1 MSSRQSWVFTPLIFG
16 LLFVTLSFA
25 EGTDPNEDFRVAWL
39 KQHAI
44 PLRSIEPNDEDFSD
58 LEPLLKVLRDVRIV
72 QLGEQSHGDGATF
85 YCKTRLIKFLHQKLG
100 FDVLAFE
107 SGLYDCR
114 KAWELLRG
122 GMEPYEAFSH
132 GVYYIW
138 ARSEQC
144 RPLIDYWGRAAKS
157 NEPLELCG
165 FDCKFSA
172 RTSRDLVVKDVG
184 AVLDKLGPAASNAEQ
199 HAAIMKILH
208 KLTNWQRPT
217 MLESQQGDNAL
228 AAWRKSLETARPSN
242 SLTESELAFWRQF
255 VASTSI
261 LIERESLANQENE
274 EESWMLRDKQ
284 MARNLLWLA
293 RTVYPQR
300 KVIVWAGSPH
310 LMHNP
315 PPKWRVKWGLKTTMG
330 HEVWKV
336 LGKETYTVAFTS
348 AEGEANAWH
357 WEKAWQLEP
366 PPPGSLEDLFV
377 RAGCTN
383 AFVDFRGL
391 GPDGAWLKQKLIT
404 RLVMYPW
411 GEDNCTDMFD
421 GIVFIK
427 KMFGSTQR
435 RNN

>member
-274 EESWMLRDKQ
+274 EESWMLRDK
-284 MARNLLWLA
+284 
-293 RTVYPQR
+293 
-300 KVIVWAGSPH
+300 
-310 LMHNP
+310 
-315 PPKWRVKWGLKTTMG
+315 
-330 HEVWKV
+330 
-336 LGKETYTVAFTS
+336 
-348 AEGEANAWH
+348 
-357 WEKAWQLEP
+357 
-366 PPPGSLEDLFV
+366 
-377 RAGCTN
+377 
-383 AFVDFRGL
+383 
-391 GPDGAWLKQKLIT
+391 
-404 RLVMYPW
+404 
-411 GEDNCTDMFD
+411 
-421 GIVFIK
+421 
-427 KMFGSTQR
+427 
-435 RNN
+435 